1 MRAPPL
7 DENQTEELQ
16 RLWRLNVPASQIGTA
31 IGSNRQTVLKWAT
44 RHNLPRRDIP
54 TNRVQLPDLF
64 RLWADHTLD
73 KAQVAKLLGITT
85 LHLGRLASKH
95 KLGGRPRE
103 YKARMT
109 VDPTPAEIE
118 ELKREVRERHMAMRR
133 AEKWEPKA

>member
-7 DENQTEELQ
+7 NEKQTEELQ
-16 RLWRLNVPASQIGTA
+16 RLWTLNVPASQIGTA

-44 RHNLPRRDIP
+44 RHGLPRRE
-54 TNRVQLPDLF
+54 TNRVPLPDLF
-64 RLWADHTLD
+64 RLWADHRLPR
-73 KAQVAKLLGITT
+73 AAVAKLLGITT

-103 YKARMT
+103 HKATRT

-118 ELKREVRERHMAMRR
+118 ERCREVRERHLAMRR